1 MSDADDLADLNRDE
15 NELDFSNMVERAT
28 ALVRVKLSRRSHRG
42 WMTSAIAQAER
53 VMAAALGPPVVHTQ
67 LMATRL
73 LNALDTLDKRYISL
87 LTAHQRILMLDQ
99 APAHQQE
106 LTDNVD
112 NLNQR
117 YGDMQTRLYEAIQ
130 ASAVPEVVQNNGGGG
145 GGGAAVTRPV
155 VPLQP
160 FTLTN
165 EHNPTETADWF
176 VRFRGYFQASR
187 MELSTLSAQ
196 RLYMQNCIQ
205 PQLWLVVKQHL
216 LDATPIFHDANAD
229 DDDQDSCE
237 RFLQRELNQR
247 YPLIRRRYD
256 LFTYAQG
263 ENQSYTDFAA
273 NIRDLGAAAQLETME
288 EGDYY
293 AFRLITGITDM
304 GLRSKILEIPDENF
318 NQAEVDR
325 IARQYETAKACGKAL
340 GACGTINKARAVHQ
354 KQTQQSQPAKTGR
367 PLSDFHG
374 NDKYNEMRS
383 RKLCIRCT
391 EPAHQGSSECR
402 HKESTCHKCKKLGHI
417 IKACTST
424 GQPKESKANQVT
436 DNNKED
442 VPRDNYTNYVSQED
456 TQTPSGHRESRE
468 PKVYG

>member
-1 MSDADDLADLNRDE
+1 MSDAEDLADLNRDE

-187 MELSTLSAQ
+187 MELSTLNAQ

-340 GACGTINKARAVHQ
+340 GACK
-354 KQTQQSQPAKTGR
+354 
-367 PLSDFHG
+367 
-374 NDKYNEMRS
+374 
-383 RKLCIRCT
+383 
-391 EPAHQGSSECR
+391 
-402 HKESTCHKCKKLGHI
+402 STCQDGP
-417 IKACTST
+417 ST
-424 GQPKESKANQVT
+424 VRL
-436 DNNKED
+436 
-442 VPRDNYTNYVSQED
+442 PRQ
-456 TQTPSGHRESRE
+456 
-468 PKVYG
+468 